1 LDIVEVLSKL
11 DVQARDLLREL
22 YRRGSPGQHPFDY
35 VCVDDQGCRYLVD
48 VTSVRGIDASPPPL
62 SKREREVVAM
72 AKEKGF
78 KVLVPVVRFLSDWR
92 VLIELVEV

>member
-1 LDIVEVLSKL
+1 
-11 DVQARDLLREL
+11 
-22 YRRGSPGQHPFDY
+22 
-35 VCVDDQGCRYLVD
+35 
-48 VTSVRGIDASPPPL
+48 
-62 SKREREVVAM
+62 M